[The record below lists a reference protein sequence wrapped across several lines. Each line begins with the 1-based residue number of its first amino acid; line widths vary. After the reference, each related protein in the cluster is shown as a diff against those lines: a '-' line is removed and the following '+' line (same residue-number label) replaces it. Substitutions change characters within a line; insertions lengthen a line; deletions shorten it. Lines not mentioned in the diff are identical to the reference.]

1 MARQKK
7 ERRDLHTI
15 IRKDRIDC
23 YGFDDLGNEIFIASI
38 QILKQK
44 PIEEVPGE
52 LGRLEKFVY
61 KKFNDKANELKLY
74 FTIEDR
80 EHKLEVNEN
89 RLKPN
94 ITRQQRKQAFNN
106 YENDL
111 YELKN
116 KLNAIS
122 DKLYYEYIDNL
133 IKLANR

>member
-52 LGRLEKFVY
+52 LNRLEKFVY
-61 KKFNDKANELKLY
+61 KKFNDQANGLRPY
-74 FTIEDR
+74 FTIIDRESKVNEDR
-80 EHKLEVNEN
+80 QN
-89 RLKPN
+89 PN

-133 IKLANR
+133 NKLANR

>member
-44 PIEEVPGE
+44 QTEEVPGE
-52 LGRLEKFVY
+52 LNRLEKFVY
-61 KKFNDKANELKLY
+61 KKFNDQANGLRPY
-74 FTIEDR
+74 FTIIDRESKVNEDR
-80 EHKLEVNEN
+80 QN
-89 RLKPN
+89 PN

-106 YENDL
+106 YEDDL
-111 YELKN
+111 YKLKN
-116 KLNAIS
+116 QLNAIS

-133 IKLANR
+133 SKLANR